1 MSNHLAIATVTAAL
15 QQRLQ
20 EAINQAVSG
29 ASLILG
35 PPRSAET
42 GFVGCHLCLY
52 QTGVDASLRNCD
64 LPTWDS
70 APRSASGSAAN
81 PSSILVARPRVP
93 LILNY
98 LIAFYGERDLAA
110 ERMMGSVV
118 GQLHSSPILARD
130 QIEKVIESNAF
141 LAGSDLASQ
150 PESIKLTPVYLSL
163 EDLSKLWTVF
173 FQVAHR
179 LSLIYQ
185 VSVVMIEAD
194 QEPEVLLKVQQVNTS
209 ASLLTPPPVPNP
221 GAA

>member
-1 MSNHLAIATVTAAL
+1 MARASSWDRPDRRKRASWAVTSACIKPVSTPAFAIATYPRGIRRPDRQAAA
-15 QQRLQ
+15 R
-20 EAINQAVSG
+20 
-29 ASLILG
+29 
-35 PPRSAET
+35 PTRPR
-42 GFVGCHLCLY
+42 F
-52 QTGVDASLRNCD
+52 
-64 LPTWDS
+64 
-70 APRSASGSAAN
+70 
-81 PSSILVARPRVP
+81 SSARPRVP

-98 LIAFYGERDLAA
+98 LIAFYGEQDVAA

-118 GQLHSSPILARD
+118 GQLHASPILARD

-185 VSVVMIEAD
+185 VSVVMIEAN